1 MTNPNPL
8 AASASAHLAVTQ
20 SEAAPDVIDF
30 GLGHPGP
37 DLLPLGLLAHAAA
50 TRLQGDDSSLLQY
63 GHEQGDGYFR
73 QALAAFL
80 TRHYAA
86 PVDMDELFVAGGAS
100 QALDLICTLYT
111 QPGDVVFVE
120 EPTYFLALRIF
131 ADHRLRTV
139 PIATDGDGLI
149 PAALADALAQHRP
162 SLLYTIPSF
171 QNPSGVTLSLPRRQQ
186 LVALAQEH
194 NFLIVADEVY
204 HLLSYGA
211 APPPPLATY
220 AATGHV
226 LALGSFSKILAPGL
240 RLGWV
245 QAAPQH
251 IQRLVNSGLLDSGGG
266 LNPFTSGIVRVALEE
281 GWQDAHLTHVR
292 QVYGRR
298 ANALTAALRA
308 QLGELV
314 SFTAPDGGY
323 FHWLTLPEQY
333 DGEALF
339 RQAAAYKVGFR
350 PGARFSATGQL
361 QHCLRL
367 SFAHYDEAQLAE
379 GVGRLAA
386 LLAKN
391 G

>member
-1 MTNPNPL
+1 MTNQNPL
-8 AASASAHLAVTQ
+8 SASSSARLAVTQ
-20 SEAAPDVIDF
+20 SETAADVIDF

-37 DLLPLGLLAHAAA
+37 DLLPLGLLARAAA

-80 TRHYAA
+80 ARHYAT
-86 PVDMDELFVAGGAS
+86 PVNMDELFVAGGAS
-100 QALDLICTLYT
+100 QALDLICTRYT

-131 ADHRLRTV
+131 ADHHLRV
-139 PIATDGDGLI
+139 IPIATDQDGI
-149 PAALADALAQHRP
+149 SPEAVKRALTVHRP
-162 SLLYTIPSF
+162 VLLYTIPSF
-171 QNPSGVTLSLPRRQQ
+171 QNPSGVTLPAMRRQQ
-186 LVALAQEH
+186 LVALAAVYD
-194 NFLIVADEVY
+194 FLLVADEVY
-204 HLLSYGA
+204 HLLSYGDP
-211 APPPPLATY
+211 PPPPLASY

-226 LALGSFSKILAPGL
+226 LGLGSFSKILAPGL

-251 IQRLVNSGLLDSGGG
+251 IARLVNSGLLDSGGG

-298 ANALTAALRA
+298 ANALSAALRT

-314 SFTAPDGGY
+314 RFTAPDGGY
-323 FHWLTLPEQY
+323 FHWLTLPEAY

-350 PGARFSATGQL
+350 PGARFSATGRL

-379 GVGRLAA
+379 GVKRLAA
-386 LLAKN
+386 LLA
-391 G
+391 GFG

>member
-1 MTNPNPL
+1 MTSQNPL
-8 AASASAHLAVTQ
+8 SASSTVHLAVTQ
-20 SEAAPDVIDF
+20 SETNADVIDF

-37 DLLPLGLLAHAAA
+37 DLLPLGLMAHAAA
-50 TRLQGDDSSLLQY
+50 TRLQGADSSLLQY
-63 GHEQGDGYFR
+63 GYEQGDGYFR

-80 TRHYAA
+80 SRHYAT
-86 PVDMDELFVAGGAS
+86 PVSMDDLFVAGGAS

-131 ADHRLRTV
+131 ADHRLRTI
-139 PIATDGDGLI
+139 PIATDADGML
-149 PAALADALAQHRP
+149 PAAVKAALAVHRP
-162 SLLYTIPSF
+162 ALLYTIPSF
-171 QNPSGVTLSLPRRQQ
+171 QNPSGVTLSAARRQE

-204 HLLSYGA
+204 HLLSYGDP
-211 APPPPLATY
+211 PPPPLASY

-226 LALGSFSKILAPGL
+226 LGLGSCSKILAPGL

-251 IQRLVNSGLLDSGGG
+251 IARLVNSGLLDSGGG

-281 GWQDAHLTHVR
+281 GWQDAHLAHVR

-298 ANALTAALRA
+298 ANALTAALRT
-308 QLGELV
+308 QLGELAAF
-314 SFTAPDGGY
+314 SAPVGGY
-323 FHWLTLPEQY
+323 FHWLTLPAHY
-333 DGEALF
+333 DGETLA
-339 RQAAAYKVGFR
+339 RRAATYKVGFR

-379 GVGRLAA
+379 GVSRLRR
-386 LLAKN
+386 LLTE

>member
-1 MTNPNPL
+1 VR
-8 AASASAHLAVTQ
+8 LAVTQ
-20 SEAAPDVIDF
+20 SETAADIIDF

-37 DLLPLGLLAHAAA
+37 DLLPLGLMAHAAA

-73 QALAAFL
+73 RGLAAFL
-80 TRHYAA
+80 ARHYAA

-111 QPGDVVFVE
+111 RPGDVVFVE

-131 ADHRLRTV
+131 ADHHLRAV
-139 PIATDGDGLI
+139 SIPTDGNGLM
-149 PAALADALAQHRP
+149 PAALEDALAQHRP
-162 SLLYTIPSF
+162 ALLYTIPTF
-171 QNPSGVTLSLPRRQQ
+171 QNPSGVTLSLPRRQR
-186 LVALAQEH
+186 LVELAQEH

-204 HLLSYGA
+204 HLLSYDA
-211 APPPPLATY
+211 APPLPLAAF
-220 AATGHV
+220 AAGGHV
-226 LALGSFSKILAPGL
+226 LGLGSFSKILAPGL

-251 IQRLVNSGLLDSGGG
+251 ISRLVNSGLLDSGGG
-266 LNPFTSGIVRVALEE
+266 LNPFTSGIVLVALEE

-298 ANALTAALRA
+298 ANALSAALRT

-323 FHWLTLPEQY
+323 FHWLTLPEAY
-333 DGEALF
+333 DGEMLF
-339 RQAAAYKVGFR
+339 RQAAAHKVGFR
-350 PGARFSATGQL
+350 PGARFSATGRL

-379 GVGRLAA
+379 GVERLAA
-386 LLAKN
+386 LLA
-391 G
+391 GFR